1 MIVIERPATADS
13 GVAVQVHGIL
23 RCEIGPDADAVT
35 VHVGSWP
42 SDAARLAGRDPAAVS
57 AARIPLADLLAAS
70 GLMGELVTAL
80 TRDGWLAG
88 GQRLPD
94 AQTDQL
100 AHAKAVGRARINAA
114 WAAADA
120 GTFAHT
126 GVVIDCGP
134 ESRRHIETI
143 NGYVAANG
151 VYPVGFPGQW
161 KARDNSYLP
170 LPDVTAWRAFYGSMV
185 AQGLANFGRAQA
197 LKAAIDAAPS
207 IEAAQSI
214 DWATPLPVLP
224 AGSPAP
230 TPGPAPAPA
239 PPEPN
244 P

>member
-1 MIVIERPATADS
+1 MIVITKPTTAES
-13 GVAVQVHGIL
+13 GVAVDAHGIL
-23 RCEIGPDADAVT
+23 RCEIGPDADAVL

-42 SDAARLAGRDPAAVS
+42 TDAARLAGRDPV
-57 AARIPLADLLAAS
+57 ARCVARVPLQDLLHAS
-70 GLMGELVTAL
+70 GLMDELVTAL

-143 NGYVAANG
+143 NGYVAGAG
-151 VYPVGFPGQW
+151 AFPLGWPGQW
-161 KARDNSYLP
+161 KARDNSYVP
-170 LPDVTAWRAFYGSMV
+170 LPDVTAWRSFYAAMV
-185 AQGLANFGRAQA
+185 AQGLQNFARAQT
-197 LKAAIDAAPS
+197 LKALIDAAPDL
-207 IEAAQSI
+207 AAVQAIGWETS
-214 DWATPLPVLP
+214 LPP
-224 AGSPAP
+224 A
-230 TPGPAPAPA
+230 APA
-239 PPEPN
+239 PPAQPIN
-244 P
+244 PG